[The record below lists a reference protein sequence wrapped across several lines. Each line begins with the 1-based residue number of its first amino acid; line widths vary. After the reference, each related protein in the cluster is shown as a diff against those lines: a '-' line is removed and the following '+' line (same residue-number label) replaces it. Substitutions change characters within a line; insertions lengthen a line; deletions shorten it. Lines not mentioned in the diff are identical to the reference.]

1 MKYSQL
7 LCVVMAVIGF
17 TTFLGPIP
25 DEIVDSVIM
34 LCRIAI
40 AVCLMEFIPAII
52 KKIKTKG
59 IQDFLMVFI
68 MPISVCMAL
77 LIINPDISET
87 VIEAVMIVLVAA
99 GLIGS
104 GILKR
109 YFVRKWGKDINSYHP
124 ESEE

>member
-7 LCVVMAVIGF
+7 LCVVMAIVGF

-25 DEIVDSVIM
+25 KDEIVDAVVM

-40 AVCLMEFIPAII
+40 AVCLIEFIPAII

-59 IQDFLMVFI
+59 IQDFLMVFV

-77 LIINPDISET
+77 LIINPDMSET
-87 VIEAVMIVLVAA
+87 VIQAVMIVLIAA
-99 GLIGS
+99 GIIGS
-104 GILKR
+104 GIIKR

-124 ESEE
+124 KNE

>member
-7 LCVVMAVIGF
+7 LCVVMAVVGF

-25 DEIVDSVIM
+25 DEIVDSVVM
-34 LCRIAI
+34 LCRVAI
-40 AVCLMEFIPAII
+40 AVCLIEFVPAII

-59 IQDFLMVFI
+59 IADILTIVI

-77 LIINPDISET
+77 LILNPDISET
-87 VIEAVMIVLVAA
+87 TIKAVMIVLIAA

-104 GILKR
+104 GILKK
-109 YFVRKWGKDINSYHP
+109 YFIRKWGQEINSYHP
-124 ESEE
+124 KNE